1 VSKPINKPVTRKPKM
16 KTVKVPAIKK
26 SSGKVVKAKSK
37 QQSHA
42 ELETKGERGFILSDG
57 KFAGREEAA
66 TVAKKAKQVPKTVKK
81 LHSEDLRK
89 KKK

>member
-1 VSKPINKPVTRKPKM
+1 MATKKVS
-16 KTVKVPAIKK
+16 VPAVKK
-26 SSGKVVKAKSK
+26 TSGKVVKAKSK
-37 QQSHA
+37 QQSHDDLKT
-42 ELETKGERGFILSDG
+42 EGERGFILSDG
-57 KFAGREEAA
+57 TFAGREKAA